1 MRSVDAHLAALLEL
15 VEPLAPFSLGLL
27 DARGCRLAEDVT
39 ARWSLPAFDSAECD
53 GYAVSIRD
61 VYGAS
66 AETPVRLRIVDE
78 VRPGAR
84 PRAAVVSGGAVR
96 VRAGAAIPEGTEAV
110 VPLRSVIDDADWVDV
125 MRAVELGANIRRTG
139 AEVAAGE
146 VIVRHGEV
154 IDARSIAL
162 LASTGVGAVHACPP
176 PRVVIVTVG
185 DELIDPGATM
195 LPGAVVDSN
204 GAMLA
209 ALVQELGAVA
219 YRVGP
224 LPDDE
229 AHLERAV
236 ADQLVRADLILIA
249 GGTSTSAYETITRVV
264 ERLGQMQLHRV
275 AIEPGGGQGVGLI
288 GDDDVPVLTLPG
300 HPASAFVSFEVFV
313 RPVILR
319 MAGAER
325 VHRQALR
332 AELLEPLTSTS
343 GVRQY
348 VPSHRGIGTDGVLR
362 VRPLH
367 SQHVTSELAEADCLI
382 VIPDAVEQLVRGDVV
397 DVLPIDGAR

>member
-1 MRSVDAHLAALLEL
+1 M
-15 VEPLAPFSLGLL
+15 
-27 DARGCRLAEDVT
+27 
-39 ARWSLPAFDSAECD
+39 
-53 GYAVSIRD
+53 
-61 VYGAS
+61 
-66 AETPVRLRIVDE
+66 
-78 VRPGAR
+78 
-84 PRAAVVSGGAVR
+84 
-96 VRAGAAIPEGTEAV
+96 
-110 VPLRSVIDDADWVDV
+110 
-125 MRAVELGANIRRTG
+125 
-139 AEVAAGE
+139 
-146 VIVRHGEV
+146 
-154 IDARSIAL
+154 
-162 LASTGVGAVHACPP
+162 
-176 PRVVIVTVG
+176 
-185 DELIDPGATM
+185 
-195 LPGAVVDSN
+195 
-204 GAMLA
+204 
-209 ALVQELGAVA
+209 
-219 YRVGP
+219 
-224 LPDDE
+224 
-229 AHLERAV
+229 
-236 ADQLVRADLILIA
+236 
-249 GGTSTSAYETITRVV
+249 
-264 ERLGQMQLHRV
+264 
-275 AIEPGGGQGVGLI
+275 GLI